1 MKHGKRMIIVAL
13 LIILAAAS
21 LVVAQSKSS
30 AMTWYVID
38 GGGGVSEGAGMALA
52 GSMGYWGTEPSTGG
66 SHGLRA
72 DFLGPRNR
80 TGSGPP
86 PQGIRVYLPSI
97 TR

>member
-1 MKHGKRMIIVAL
+1 MKHGKRMIVVTL

-30 AMTWYVID
+30 TVTWYVI
-38 GGGGVSEGAGMALA
+38 GGGGGTSDGADMTLD
-52 GSMGYWGTEPSTGG
+52 GSIGYWGTEPSNGG
-66 SHGLRA
+66 SHSLRA
-72 DFLGPRNR
+72 DFLGPRNH

-86 PQGIRVYLPSI
+86 PQGVRVYLPSI

>member
-1 MKHGKRMIIVAL
+1 MKHGKRMLFGVLIV
-13 LIILAAAS
+13 ILAAAS

-30 AMTWYVID
+30 IVTWYVID
-38 GGGGVSEGAGMALA
+38 GGGGTSAGADMTLD
-52 GSMGYWGTEPSTGG
+52 GSIGYWGTEPSNGG
-66 SHGLRA
+66 SYGMRA

-86 PQGIRVYLPSI
+86 PQGVRVYLPSI

>member
-1 MKHGKRMIIVAL
+1 MKYRKRIALGAL

-30 AMTWYVID
+30 TMTWYVID
-38 GGGGVSEGAGMALA
+38 GGGGFSDGAGMTLE
-52 GSMGYWGTEPSTGG
+52 GSIGYWSTEPSFGG

-80 TGSGPP
+80 TDPAPP
-86 PQGIRVYLPSI
+86 PPGIRVYLPSI